1 MYLQFIILIIL
12 TVFDIYNC
20 LRQKQIFKKKSER
33 GWSFL
38 QIKMLLTLNINEAEE
53 LLGYALEI
61 SATGHSQ
68 PYVE

>member
-12 TVFDIYNC
+12 TVFYIYNC
-20 LRQKQIFKKKSER
+20 LRQKQIVKKSER

>member
-1 MYLQFIILIIL
+1 M
-12 TVFDIYNC
+12 TVLSSNKIP
-20 LRQKQIFKKKSER
+20 
-33 GWSFL
+33 
-38 QIKMLLTLNINEAEE
+38 LTLNIGEVEE

>member
-1 MYLQFIILIIL
+1 MYLQFIILMIL

-20 LRQKQIFKKKSER
+20 LRQKQIVKKSER
-33 GWSFL
+33 RWSFL

>member
-1 MYLQFIILIIL
+1 M
-12 TVFDIYNC
+12 TV
-20 LRQKQIFKKKSER
+20 LS
-33 GWSFL
+33 SP
-38 QIKMLLTLNINEAEE
+38 LTLNIGEVEE